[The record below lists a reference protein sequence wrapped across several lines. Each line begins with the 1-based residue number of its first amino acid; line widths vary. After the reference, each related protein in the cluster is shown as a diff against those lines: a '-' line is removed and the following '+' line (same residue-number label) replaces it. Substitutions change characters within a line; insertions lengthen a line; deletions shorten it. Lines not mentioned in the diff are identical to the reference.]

1 MELNKPLNFFPASK
15 TLFLASS
22 RSHLS
27 YVYFSLSTYLL
38 LKEDN
43 YLPKYLLF
51 TTTTKF
57 FHKFTL
63 KSKHQR

>member
-27 YVYFSLSTYLL
+27 YVCFFLSTYLL

-51 TTTTKF
+51 TTTIKF

-63 KSKHQR
+63 KSKP